1 LKKLCKAMALILAFT
16 LVFSLAGCS
25 SKKPIT
31 VDEFEDIMKDEKFNT
46 YRMEHEYLVDDNKY
60 HNGEGCQ
67 ANMSDPETFINF
79 DIYASEDDAKDF
91 SIKSVELMKKIIK
104 DEESDAKIT
113 TKSSGDYEKIT
124 IKGELSDDSDIY
136 RVIIRIENTVLD
148 ATILSDSK
156 SDVKLIDGIVKKLG
170 Y

>member
-1 LKKLCKAMALILAFT
+1 MKKFLKAMMLVLAFT
-16 LVFSLAGCS
+16 LVFSLTGCS
-25 SKKPIT
+25 GKKPIT

-46 YRMEHEYLVDDNKY
+46 YRMEHEYLVDDNEY

-79 DIYASEDDAKDF
+79 DVYASEDDAKDF
-91 SIKSVELMKKIIK
+91 SKKSVDVMKKIIK

-124 IKGELSDDSDIY
+124 IKGELINESDIY
-136 RVIIRIENTVLD
+136 RVIIRIDNTVLD
-148 ATILSDSK
+148 ATILGASE